1 MTSNGLKGGGD
12 KCKMDTKRCTLLA
25 RFTELYNCFALETY
39 TQAGLEH
46 NTNLNPRVMLDAVQ
60 SCTGIGNS
68 KLCRWR
74 LAGKELTK
82 ALGKRILEEKALQS
96 HEFS

>member
-1 MTSNGLKGGGD
+1 
-12 KCKMDTKRCTLLA
+12 
-25 RFTELYNCFALETY
+25 
-39 TQAGLEH
+39 
-46 NTNLNPRVMLDAVQ
+46 MLDAVQ

-96 HEFS
+96 HEFSWLETTEALYEMILQQEG